1 MKNVLI
7 YYARTLIIA
16 RIVATIIPTPID
28 FNNLIIFMGV
38 SNPPNLLFYYVCLF
52 MSLVLFHKEKQKV
65 INKSKQ

>member
-16 RIVATIIPTPID
+16 RIAATIIPTPID
-28 FNNLIIFMGV
+28 STTLLYLCGV